1 MYLLQLSLCVTPSR
15 DDQGTRHVLYAHP
28 LLFACPVGGGG
39 RSTENLPP
47 HSHARSTSRRRRRLL
62 VDSSEPV
69 VAVGASGGG
78 IPIDVR
84 QPSLGITFA
93 IGTAGVYVRA
103 ATGVIVQNSGN

>member
-1 MYLLQLSLCVTPSR
+1 
-15 DDQGTRHVLYAHP
+15 
-28 LLFACPVGGGG
+28 
-39 RSTENLPP
+39 
-47 HSHARSTSRRRRRLL
+47 